1 MTLEK
6 ILDHITALERTGSE
20 ILRELKE
27 LNSKYAAI
35 QEQQA
40 EVDEQS
46 VRNMKLWNEGVA
58 NILGYQGEMKH
69 E

>member
-1 MTLEK
+1 MT
-6 ILDHITALERTGSE
+6 HIMALERTTSE
-20 ILRELKE
+20 ILHELKE

-35 QEQQA
+35 QESQSEA
-40 EVDEQS
+40 DEQA
-46 VRNMKLWNEGVA
+46 VRNMKLWNEGFA

>member
-46 VRNMKLWNEGVA
+46 VRNMNLWNEGVA